1 MLFSCHCFDRFW
13 WWWSSW
19 SGWSNGNVGLLYR
32 ERWEIGWCT
41 QGAPGAGGIY
51 VHDHT
56 YVCKCIC
63 VVDYVWMHDKCT
75 NSLGVH
81 MMVWHMYQLYCL
93 NSAAV
98 QILSELNKSTNSRAG
113 LHLQDFRVAINRSPD
128 FSKYVGYILFI
139 AAVQT
144 AYCLWCYKE

>member
-1 MLFSCHCFDRFW
+1 MTDFDGDGHLGPGDLMEMLDYYTGKDEKLDDVHK
-13 WWWSSW
+13 
-19 SGWSNGNVGLLYR
+19 
-32 ERWEIGWCT
+32 ERLVQEVYTYMTI
-41 QGAPGAGGIY
+41 
-51 VHDHT
+51 HT

-63 VVDYVWMHDKCT
+63 MVDYVWMHDKCT

-144 AYCLWCYKE
+144 AYCL